1 MKSKGTLRGL
11 GGRARPIDSKRRE
24 RGDPFG
30 SQLNLGAGLRINK
43 VGALEVD
50 VEALG
55 LVSASEVASLKQTI
69 DTLTAKV
76 AALEAQA

>member
-30 SQLNLGAGLRINK
+30 SQLRLASGLRINK
-43 VGALEVD
+43 NGALEVD
-50 VEALG
+50 PDALG
-55 LVSASEVASLKQTI
+55 LASAFEVAALKKAI
-69 DTLTAKV
+69 DTLTAKI